1 MLVAMSCKMLS
12 LKQTMM
18 GTMLALSQM
27 RRANQLLRKV
37 YAGSADNVKSKISL
51 PRKRVLAML
60 RSPKC
65 LQRTKMCSRL
75 SKSSAC

>member
-37 YAGSADNVKSKISL
+37 CAGSADNVKSKISQ

-60 RSPKC
+60 RSPKS